1 MGTISDD
8 MIDGITY
15 YVNKIIS
22 DSYRLIMET
31 AKITEKNGNVY
42 TIKLKEVEYKNVRT
56 ISTQTLNVDDTVKVL
71 GNLVKHKYTD
81 LVIIGKLLHWY

>member
-71 GNLVKHKYTD
+71 GNLVKHKYID
-81 LVIIGKLLHWY
+81 LVIIGKLQ

>member
-81 LVIIGKLLHWY
+81 LVIIGKLLH

>member
-31 AKITEKNGNVY
+31 AKITGKNGNVY

-81 LVIIGKLLHWY
+81 LVIIGKLLH